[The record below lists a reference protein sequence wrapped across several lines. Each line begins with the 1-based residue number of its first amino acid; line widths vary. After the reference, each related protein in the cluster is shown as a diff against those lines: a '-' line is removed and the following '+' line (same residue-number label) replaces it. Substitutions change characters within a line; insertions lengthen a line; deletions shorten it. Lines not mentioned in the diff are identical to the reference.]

1 MIRILTDLFNLN
13 FLSKSSIRGFNKYAI
28 PKAQKNGVNIERILE
43 KKPVKII
50 SILKTAL
57 IINAAMIIKGIQL
70 KCNLNFL
77 NKKFPPRCKKLL
89 Y

>member
-1 MIRILTDLFNLN
+1 MRILRDLFSLN
-13 FLSKSSIRGFNKYAI
+13 FLSKNSISGFNKYAI

-77 NKKFPPRCKKLL
+77 NKKFPPCYKKLL